1 MKPKRKLSDISFDGE
16 NAHIA
21 LVSKDQG
28 GPANNQPHQLIL
40 KSNTPIEKVQ
50 DVTVTMDLKDFL
62 SRFMWMMEDDAEFI
76 ASLLGW
82 VEVEDDKE
90 ENDPSAY
97 LSKRIGAS
105 EVVMK
110 GLHKATDL
118 TKSLLELTDEQ
129 RKELKEAQALLEP
142 VIKKAL
148 AAKAQVKKAAS
159 KPKKKEA
166 KMEDETVTIEKA
178 AHAEI
183 VKQLAEQAEVI
194 KAFQAE
200 KVELKKAAKLAVVKA
215 ALKDEKQAE
224 VVFKALSY
232 EDEAAFTAAVE
243 VLKALQADVDKGAQ
257 FQELG
262 VTTQDPEV
270 KPAEDAV
277 AKLIKAK
284 FAAKQAK

>member
-1 MKPKRKLSDISFDGE
+1 MSKPKRKLSDISFEGE

-21 LVSKDQG
+21 LVSKEQG

-40 KSNTPIEKVQ
+40 KSTVPIDKVQ
-50 DVTVTMDLKDFL
+50 DVVVTMDLKDFL

-76 ASLLGW
+76 ASMLGW
-82 VEVEDDKE
+82 VEVEDDAE
-90 ENDPSAY
+90 ENSPANY

-110 GLHKATDL
+110 GLHKASDF

-129 RKELKEAQALLEP
+129 RKELKDAQALLEP

-159 KPKKKEA
+159 KPKKKEV

-178 AHAEI
+178 QHAEI
-183 VKQLAEQAEVI
+183 VKQLAEQAELI

-200 KVELKKAAKLAVVKA
+200 KVELTKAAKLAVVKS

-232 EDEAAFTAAVE
+232 EDEAAFAAAVE
-243 VLKALQADVDKGAQ
+243 VLKSLQAQVDAGAQ
-257 FQELG
+257 FQEIG
-262 VTTQDPEV
+262 TSTQDPEV
-270 KPAEDAV
+270 KPAESLV
-277 AKLIKAK
+277 AKALKAK
-284 FAAKQAK
+284 FQPAK